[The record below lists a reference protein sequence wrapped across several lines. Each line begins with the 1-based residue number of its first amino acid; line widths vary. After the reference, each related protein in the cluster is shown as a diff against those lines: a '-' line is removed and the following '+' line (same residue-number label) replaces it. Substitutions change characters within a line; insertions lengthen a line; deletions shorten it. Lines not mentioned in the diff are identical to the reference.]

1 VKEPPLL
8 AFRSPLI
15 QVFWAVVVPAAFG
28 LLCGVIL
35 GVSSGAYTALLVL
48 ATVGGLAAG
57 YDHADVLEGA
67 GRGIAGGLLF
77 GTFILFG
84 HAVAGTHAKASLP
97 HPHVVLPLGTTIIG
111 MLLGAIGGLVRNRRE
126 RGTTAPPPPSAA

>member
-1 VKEPPLL
+1 MKAPPLL
-8 AFRSPLI
+8 ASRSPVI
-15 QVFWAVVVPAAFG
+15 QVVFAVVVPAAYG

-35 GVSSGAYTALLVL
+35 GVSSGAYVVLTVL
-48 ATVGGLAAG
+48 AALGGVAAG

-67 GRGIAGGLLF
+67 GRGLAGGLLF

-97 HPHVVLPLGTTIIG
+97 HPHVVLPIVTTVG
-111 MLLGAIGGLVRNRRE
+111 GVLLGILGAAVRGRRE
-126 RGTTAPPPPSAA
+126 RRETAPPAEA